1 MKINVNNLLI
11 AMAKAGMNFSE
22 LANSSKVSRA
32 TLSYIKNGK
41 SCRPDVIAKIAA
53 ALGVDV
59 TDLIEESQV
68 K

>member
-1 MKINVNNLLI
+1 
-11 AMAKAGMNFSE
+11 MNFSE
-22 LANSSKVSRA
+22 LANSSKVSRP

-41 SCRPDVIAKIAA
+41 SCRPDVAAKIAA

-59 TDLIEESQV
+59 TEIIETEG

>member
-1 MKINVNNLLI
+1 
-11 AMAKAGMNFSE
+11 MNFSK
-22 LANSSKVSRA
+22 LANNSKVSRA

-41 SCRPDVIAKIAA
+41 SCRPDVTAKIAA

>member
-1 MKINVNNLLI
+1 MKINVNKLSI
-11 AMAKAGMNFSE
+11 AMARAGMNFSE
-22 LANSSKVSRA
+22 LANSSKVSRP

-41 SCRPDVIAKIAA
+41 SCRPDVAAKIAA

-59 TDLIEESQV
+59 TEIIETEG

>member
-1 MKINVNNLLI
+1 MKINVNKLSI
-11 AMAKAGMNFSE
+11 AMARAGMNFSE
-22 LANSSKVSRA
+22 LANSSKVSRP

-41 SCRPDVIAKIAA
+41 SCRPDVAAKIAA

-59 TDLIEESQV
+59 TEIIETER